1 MSGRTIQARGLGQA
15 LAVGVG
21 TVMSGVPVRW
31 GAQIVREQ
39 LPQLPDL
46 TPARG
51 TPRPGRHFSPCLR
64 FLLGLEPGPDVS
76 RPKDHCPKAEPPS
89 VVREP
94 QESWSRW
101 EVGWKPQSEPRLHA
115 QCEHR
120 AARSS
125 CLSWNLTEN
134 GDSSRVG
141 PVGST
146 VDLVDPVS
154 SE

>member
-1 MSGRTIQARGLGQA
+1 MSA
-15 LAVGVG
+15 
-21 TVMSGVPVRW
+21 
-31 GAQIVREQ
+31 
-39 LPQLPDL
+39 D
-46 TPARG
+46 
-51 TPRPGRHFSPCLR
+51 
-64 FLLGLEPGPDVS
+64 
-76 RPKDHCPKAEPPS
+76 PKDHCPKAEPPS
-89 VVREP
+89 IVREP

-134 GDSSRVG
+134 GDSSQVG